1 MVRFY
6 LQQKEDPHGSSV
18 ALFVGNLPASLSQI
32 QYEKILMDTLRNTYE
47 LRWTKFD
54 VIYYE
59 YGSMVIL
66 YEESAKAVKAHN
78 LLRDSVYEGKQLM
91 VLLLPSIQHQMIL
104 PNVSPLLVFVNVK
117 SGGQQGA
124 ELITSFRHL
133 LNPHQVFDL
142 QNGGPLPGLYVFRN
156 IEKYRILA
164 CGGDGTIGWVLS
176 CLDNVSQDAKCQSP
190 PMAIVPLGTGND
202 LARVLRW
209 GAGYTGAE
217 EPINLLRDVIEADEI
232 MLDRWTVVFHADE
245 NKELDDMKRQLSIA
259 VNVSQANTNEDNTE
273 IYVMNNYFG
282 IGIEASVCLDFHT
295 AREENPNKF
304 SSRLHNKK
312 KYVQLGIR
320 KIMNRGNC
328 KDFNKNVTLE
338 VDGRRVEISPQIE
351 GIIIL
356 NILSWGSGT
365 NPWGPEKDDQ
375 FSKPT
380 HYDGMLE
387 VVGIRGVVHM
397 AQIQGGLSSAIRLAQ
412 GGRVIYFAIILSN
425 DF

>member
-1 MVRFY
+1 
-6 LQQKEDPHGSSV
+6 
-18 ALFVGNLPASLSQI
+18 
-32 QYEKILMDTLRNTYE
+32 
-47 LRWTKFD
+47 
-54 VIYYE
+54 
-59 YGSMVIL
+59 
-66 YEESAKAVKAHN
+66 
-78 LLRDSVYEGKQLM
+78 
-91 VLLLPSIQHQMIL
+91 MIP
-104 PNVSPLLVFVNVK
+104 PNVCPLLVFVNVK

-156 IEKYRILA
+156 IESYRILA

-209 GAGYTGAE
+209 GAGYTGTE
-217 EPINLLRDVIEADEI
+217 EPINLLRDVIDAEEI
-232 MLDRWTVVFHADE
+232 TLDRWTVVFHSDE

-259 VNVSQANTNEDNTE
+259 VNVNQANTNEDNTE

-282 IGIEASVCLDFHT
+282 IGIDADVCLDFHT

-304 SSRLHNKK
+304 NSRLHNKK
-312 KYVQLGIR
+312 YYIQLGIR
-320 KIMNRGNC
+320 KMINKGLCR
-328 KDFNKNVTLE
+328 DFNRYVTLE
-338 VDGRRVEISPQIE
+338 VDGRKIDLPQIE

-356 NILSWGSGT
+356 NILSWGSGA
-365 NPWGPEKDDQ
+365 NPWGPEKEDQ
-375 FSKPT
+375 FQKPT

-387 VVGIRGVVHM
+387 VVGIKGVVHM
-397 AQIQGGLSSAIRLAQ
+397 GQIQSGLSGAIRLAQ
-412 GGRVIYFAIILSN
+412 GGRIKIRMNSEIPVQVDGEPWLQSPCAITILKSALKVS
-425 DF
+425 FIF

>member
-1 MVRFY
+1 MI
-6 LQQKEDPHGSSV
+6 
-18 ALFVGNLPASLSQI
+18 PA
-32 QYEKILMDTLRNTYE
+32 
-47 LRWTKFD
+47 
-54 VIYYE
+54 
-59 YGSMVIL
+59 
-66 YEESAKAVKAHN
+66 
-78 LLRDSVYEGKQLM
+78 
-91 VLLLPSIQHQMIL
+91 
-104 PNVSPLLVFVNVK
+104 NVCPLLVFVNVK
-117 SGGQQGA
+117 SGGQQGS
-124 ELITSFRHL
+124 ELVTSFRHL

-156 IEKYRILA
+156 IESYRILA

-217 EPINLLRDVIEADEI
+217 EPINLLRDVIEAEEI
-232 MLDRWTVVFHADE
+232 TLDRWTVVFHSDE
-245 NKELDDMKRQLSIA
+245 NKELDDLKRQLSIA

-282 IGIEASVCLDFHT
+282 IGIDADVCLDFHT

-304 SSRLHNKK
+304 NSRLHNKK
-312 KYVQLGIR
+312 YYLQLGIR
-320 KIMNRGNC
+320 KMMNRGSC
-328 KDFNKNVTLE
+328 KDFNRHVTLE
-338 VDGRRVEISPQIE
+338 VDGRRVDLPQIE

-356 NILSWGSGT
+356 NILSWGSGA

-375 FSKPT
+375 FQKPT

-387 VVGIRGVVHM
+387 VVGIKGVVHM
-397 AQIQGGLSSAIRLAQ
+397 GQIQSGLSSAIRLAQ
-412 GGRVIYFAIILSN
+412 GGRVVKKH
-425 DF
+425 